1 MRQLV
6 SRLFVFGI
14 MAIVSAAAGTPA
26 LAKGGATPNAC
37 LAIHDSNGPL
47 PNGGNLCQ
55 NPVGG
60 NICMFDLHLCV
71 NEPDGTCVP
80 ASFAKRTFHASGHC
94 GPVGKLEIS
103 PSGTG
108 VQCGQGATVKVH
120 TRGKHAGKCTVRA
133 AVRTATTH
141 AHTAVRTVKLT
152 CQPSTATCPSTTT
165 TTTTSTTTTTL

>member
-1 MRQLV
+1 MRRLV
-6 SRLFVFGI
+6 LRGLLLGVTALGPTT
-14 MAIVSAAAGTPA
+14 VTPA
-26 LAKGGATPNAC
+26 LGETPNAC
-37 LAIHDSNGPL
+37 LAIHGQSGPL
-47 PNGGNLCQ
+47 PNGGSLCQ
-55 NPVGG
+55 NPASG
-60 NICMFDLHLCV
+60 NICTFNFDLCV

-94 GPVGKLEIS
+94 GPVGNLEIT

-108 VQCGQGATVKVH
+108 VQCGQVATVKVH

-141 AHTAVRTVKLT
+141 AHTAVRTVQLT

-165 TTTTSTTTTTL
+165 TTATTSTTTTTTL

>member
-1 MRQLV
+1 MRRLV
-6 SRLFVFGI
+6 LRGLMLGVTALGPTT
-14 MAIVSAAAGTPA
+14 VTPA
-26 LAKGGATPNAC
+26 LGATPDAC
-37 LAIHDSNGPL
+37 LAIHDQGGPL
-47 PNGGNLCQ
+47 PNGGSLCQ
-55 NPVGG
+55 NPASG
-60 NICMFDLHLCV
+60 NICTFNFDLCV

-133 AVRTATTH
+133 AVRTPTTH
-141 AHTAVRTVKLT
+141 AHTAVRTVPRT
-152 CQPSTATCPSTTT
+152 CQPSTAIRPSTTT
-165 TTTTSTTTTTL
+165 TTATTSTPTTTL